1 MKDVAQCPDCEGRRL
16 EGSTIDVEYAGEP
29 RTLGI
34 FQCLD
39 CEAKFQMTSGKVDSW
54 SLDGAEVLRLHDLR
68 FDELRNRIKFC
79 PTPHERECRCEAH
92 LFFGRQ

>member
-1 MKDVAQCPDCEGRRL
+1 MIDVAQCPDCEGRRL
-16 EGSTIDVEYAGEP
+16 EGSTLDVEYAGEP

-39 CEAKFQMTSGKVDSW
+39 CDAKFQMTSGKVDSW
-54 SLDGAEVLRLHDLR
+54 SLDDAEVLRLHDLR

-79 PTPHERECRCEAH
+79 PTPHARECRCEAH